1 MGIRNVYAQLDELLQ
16 DYFRICEMQVNA
28 GPVRAMADLIRGIV
42 FSGSVQLTNAARLL
56 ADDDAGLSYHVKR
69 LSLALSNSHWDHQ
82 SWATGILA
90 RQAALIAPGDLIP
103 IDATELAKPYARHME
118 YQCIVKD
125 ASRPGDPL
133 VPGYWC
139 YGAYQY
145 RPDPLRQAG
154 ALLAP
159 LLLTPYSQA
168 SPGFL

>member
-1 MGIRNVYAQLDELLQ
+1 MDIRNVYTQLDELLL
-16 DYFRICEMQVNA
+16 DYFRICDMQVNA
-28 GPVRAMADLIRGIV
+28 GPLRAMADLIRGII
-42 FSGSVQLTNAARLL
+42 FSGSVQLTNAARLS
-56 ADDDAGLSYHVKR
+56 AGDDAALSYHVKR
-69 LSLALSNSHWDHQ
+69 LSLALSNPHWNHQ
-82 SWATGILA
+82 PWARGILA
-90 RQAALIAPGDLIP
+90 RQGARVASDDLIP

-118 YQCIVKD
+118 DQCIVKD

-145 RPDPLRQAG
+145 RPDPLRQAR

-159 LLLTPYSQA
+159 LSLTPYSQA

>member
-1 MGIRNVYAQLDELLQ
+1 MGVRNVLWQLEELLQ

-28 GPVRAMADLIRGIV
+28 GPLRAMADLIRGII

-56 ADDDAGLSYHVKR
+56 TDDEAGLCYHVKR
-69 LSLALSNSHWDHQ
+69 LSVALSSPRWNHLP
-82 SWATGILA
+82 WAQGILA
-90 RQAALIAPGDLIP
+90 RQGALVAADDLIP
-103 IDATELAKPYARHME
+103 IDATELAKPYARHMQ

-139 YGAYQY
+139 YGSYHY
-145 RPDPLRQAG
+145 RPDPLRQAK

-159 LLLTPYSQA
+159 LLLIPYSQA
-168 SPGFL
+168 GPGFL

>member
-1 MGIRNVYAQLDELLQ
+1 MGVRNVYAQVDELLQ
-16 DYFRICEMQVNA
+16 DYFRICGMQVNA
-28 GPVRAMADLIRGIV
+28 GPLRSMADLVRGIV

-56 ADDDAGLSYHVKR
+56 AEDDAGLSYHVKR
-69 LSLALSNSHWDHQ
+69 LSLALSSPRWNHLP
-82 SWATGILA
+82 WAKTILA
-90 RQAALIAPGDLIP
+90 RQGAMVAPDDLIP

-118 YQCIVKD
+118 HQCIVKD

-145 RPDPLRQAG
+145 RPDSLRQAQ
-154 ALLAP
+154 AVLAP
-159 LLLTPYSQA
+159 LSLTPYSQA